1 MWNCVILVILVVVNV
16 LNCQT
21 KQCFKNEDASWEI
34 KKWILTEISEEDK
47 TKIKF
52 YETDMSFI
60 KYSEGPSW
68 YIVGDG
74 WQAEMKMVS
83 NVSFVLIIYENRI
96 LGNFFIIEW
105 GIKV

>member
-1 MWNCVILVILVVVNV
+1 MWKMWNCVILVILVVVNV

-83 NVSFVLIIYENRI
+83 NVSFFTCDWSDSAS
-96 LGNFFIIEW
+96 FF
-105 GIKV
+105 

>member
-1 MWNCVILVILVVVNV
+1 MCTWIWTVIWIFVYVHMCLCHVR
-16 LNCQT
+16 
-21 KQCFKNEDASWEI
+21 QCFRHEEASWEI

-83 NVSFVLIIYENRI
+83 NVSLFTCDWSDAAS
-96 LGNFFIIEW
+96 FF
-105 GIKV
+105 